1 MPSLAPPIPAPAA
14 PPPQPETP
22 EGSDERTV
30 LPSPNGADTDT
41 PTPTPKSPLDSP
53 SPPPSASPHPQQPL
67 EPSPTTAKTAEN
79 SEGMPQSKG
88 PAPTAA
94 AASASSSKPSP
105 APTSTATS
113 KPTPSPSTKPAPPA
127 SKQPPNTTA
136 GQKKKRK
143 RKGIAGLLLSFGCL
157 SAEEFEDEP
166 RAPSSS
172 AAGGPSKTKT
182 AAAEAE
188 AGGQK
193 AKVDAATSAGSQPV
207 ANGAPDVNNKK
218 DVAPTAGKGHQ
229 TEGTGATLVGGDGK
243 DKEVIVPPTEPHTL
257 PEDETAGLTSSAVQP
272 PGSGSSLLGTPSR
285 QVSHRESNPDLGANT
300 AEQTTTSGG
309 YSDISNTDVV
319 DDTTGT
325 GERDDVGGE
334 EYLDYD
340 DEEDRLIE
348 QGGMGIPTD
357 EHGTPCPLLPP
368 LAVKHRG
375 RKCLVLDLDE
385 TLLHSSFKQLP
396 AADYIVPVEI
406 ESQVHNV
413 YVIKRPGVDR
423 FLTEM
428 AKYYEV
434 VVFTAS
440 LSKYADPVLDM
451 LDPTGLVA
459 HRLFRESCYNHKGN
473 YVKDLSQLGR
483 DIHTSII
490 IDNSPASYIFH
501 PNNAVPVSTW
511 FSDPHDSELTDL
523 VPFLADL
530 AGVDDVRG
538 VLDGRV

>member
-1 MPSLAPPIPAPAA
+1 MAALAPPISNPPAA
-14 PPPQPETP
+14 APQ
-22 EGSDERTV
+22 GGDASTV
-30 LPSPNGADTDT
+30 PSSPNGTDNQHTVT
-41 PTPTPKSPLDSP
+41 PNPKSSVDSS
-53 SPPPSASPHPQQPL
+53 SPVDSASPQATS
-67 EPSPTTAKTAEN
+67 SPANA
-79 SEGMPQSKG
+79 
-88 PAPTAA
+88 TAA
-94 AASASSSKPSP
+94 ATAAPSTTMPDTKGTAPKAEAAPAQTSTAPTASSSKSP
-105 APTSTATS
+105 APAPASKPPATS
-113 KPTPSPSTKPAPPA
+113 SSTPKSSPPT
-127 SKQPPNTTA
+127 SKQPPSTS

-143 RKGIAGLLLSFGCL
+143 RKGLAGLLATFGCL
-157 SAEEFEDEP
+157 SADDFEDEP
-166 RAPSSS
+166 KAAP
-172 AAGGPSKTKT
+172 AAAAGPSKSST
-182 AAAEAE
+182 AATA
-188 AGGQK
+188 AGAGVSK
-193 AKVDAATSAGSQPV
+193 PKVDASSTGAGAGAGAKPV
-207 ANGAPDVNNKK
+207 ANGATDGNKQDV
-218 DVAPTAGKGHQ
+218 
-229 TEGTGATLVGGDGK
+229 GTGQKADGK
-243 DKEVIVPPTEPHTL
+243 ATAPVGETGDKQVIVPPAEPHTL
-257 PEDETAGLTSSAVQP
+257 PEDETAGLTSSAVQA

-285 QVSHRESNPDLGANT
+285 QVSHRESNTDLANT
-300 AEQTTTSGG
+300 AEHTTTSGG

-325 GERDDVGGE
+325 GTGERDDAGE

-357 EHGTPCPLLPP
+357 EHGTPCPLLPA
-368 LAVKHRG
+368 LAPKHRG

-413 YVIKRPGVDR
+413 YVIKRPGVDT

-428 AKYYEV
+428 AKYYEI

-451 LDPTGLVA
+451 LDPAGVVA

-530 AGVDDVRG
+530 STVDDVRG
-538 VLDGRV
+538 VLDGRI